1 MLDYIVRRKMG
12 ECLVQAGL
20 ITAEGLRKAL
30 NEQKR
35 TGERLGIVLTRLGL
49 ATETGIARALAVQ
62 LGFPYVD
69 LSEQPPDPRAV
80 SMIPRAKAL
89 KHTAVGIRLD
99 KGILTVAMS
108 DPLLLGLAQD
118 LERDT
123 GLAVQQV
130 VATRTDILAAIVGA
144 DRPAGGRA
152 AAADEIATDS
162 APAAAAGTVSQDL
175 LRSILSDAVANGAAD
190 VHIEPTAE
198 GTSVRNRVD
207 GVLRQG
213 ALLPLQDADRLIA
226 MVKQMAGM
234 ETAEARLPQDGRL
247 RYEAANEPAVE
258 FRVSTLRTLFGEK
271 LVLRRWDR
279 PAAALPIDQLGLS
292 ASMLDEARGF
302 VAHRRGLVLVC
313 GTIGSGART
322 TMAALAADAAA
333 ARAGS
338 DVVTIE
344 DPIAYRIPGVT
355 QTDVDAGESFSGR
368 LQALL
373 EERPDVV
380 VVGVLGDGE
389 TARVACQAAVSA
401 LVITSVRADDL
412 PAATAALIALGVE
425 PRAIAASLVGAISQR
440 LVRRLCP
447 SCRTALPEDPSAL
460 EDVFLTPAGC
470 EQCHHTGYR
479 GRVGIFQTIVISG
492 EVRQAIADGGHEDR
506 VIAAIRRGEGVTLG
520 EDALAKAR
528 TGLTSIE
535 EVQKTIGAAETEP
548 RPLCTTCGAVSDPG
562 FLACP
567 ACGAS
572 LGSACEHCGRSL
584 EAGWRFCPYCA
595 RRATPRGPG
604 RDGNRGRGRVVL
616 S

>member
-20 ITAEGLRKAL
+20 ISAEGLRKAL

-49 ATETGIARALAVQ
+49 ATETGIARTLAVQ

-80 SMIPRAKAL
+80 SVIPRARAL
-89 KHTAVGIRLD
+89 KHTAVGVRLD

-123 GLAVQQV
+123 GLVVQQV
-130 VATRTDILAAIVGA
+130 VATRTDILAAIVGT
-144 DRPAGGRA
+144 DRPAGRRA
-152 AAADEIATDS
+152 AEEAALDS
-162 APAAAAGTVSQDL
+162 APAAAAGTDSQDL
-175 LRSILSDAVANGAAD
+175 LRSILSDAVANGAND

-198 GTSVRNRVD
+198 GTSVRDRVD
-207 GVLRQG
+207 GVLLQR

-279 PAAALPIDQLGLS
+279 PAAALLIDQLGLS

-302 VAHRRGLVLVC
+302 AAHRRGLVLVC
-313 GTIGSGART
+313 GTAGSGART

-338 DVVTIE
+338 DVVSIE

-355 QTDVDAGESFSGR
+355 QTAVDAGESFSGR

-380 VVGVLGDGE
+380 VVGALGDGE

-479 GRVGIFQTIVISG
+479 GRIGIFQTIAISG
-492 EVRQAIADGGHEDR
+492 ELRQAIADGGHEDR
-506 VIAAIRRGEGVTLG
+506 IGAAIQHGEGVTLG

-528 TGLTSIE
+528 AGLTSIE
-535 EVQKTIGAAETEP
+535 EVQKTMGIAETDP
-548 RPLCTTCGAVSDPG
+548 RPLCTTCGAVIDPG

-572 LGSACEHCGRSL
+572 IGSACEHCGRSL

>member
-12 ECLVQAGL
+12 ESLVQAGL
-20 ITAEGLRKAL
+20 ISAEGLRKAL

-49 ATETGIARALAVQ
+49 ATETGIARTLAVQ
-62 LGFPYVD
+62 LGFPFVD

-80 SMIPRAKAL
+80 SVIPRAKAL
-89 KHTAVGIRLD
+89 KHTAVGVRLD
-99 KGILTVAMS
+99 DGVLTVAMS

-123 GLAVQQV
+123 GLAIRQV
-130 VATRTDILAAIVGA
+130 VSTRTDILAAIVGA
-144 DRPAGGRA
+144 ERPAGRRA
-152 AAADEIATDS
+152 AEEPPADS
-162 APAAAAGTVSQDL
+162 APAASAATDIAQL
-175 LRSILSDAVANGAAD
+175 LQSVLSDAVANGASD

-198 GTSVRNRVD
+198 GTSIRDRVD
-207 GVLRQG
+207 GVLLQR

-247 RYEAANEPAVE
+247 RYEAANDLAVE

-271 LVLRRWDR
+271 LVLRRWGR
-279 PAAALPIDQLGLS
+279 PSVALPIDQIGLS

-313 GTIGSGART
+313 GPAGSGVRT

-338 DVVTIE
+338 AAVSIE

-355 QTDVDAGESFSGR
+355 QTAVDTGESFSGS
-368 LQALL
+368 LQVLL
-373 EERPDVV
+373 QEQPEVV
-380 VVGVLGDGE
+380 VVGALGDGA
-389 TARVACQAAVSA
+389 TARVAGQAAVSA
-401 LVITSVRADDL
+401 LVITSVRADHL
-412 PAATAALIALGVE
+412 PAAIAALIALGVE
-425 PRAIAASLVGAISQR
+425 PQAIAASLVGAISQR
-440 LVRRLCP
+440 LVRRLCT
-447 SCRTALPEDPSAL
+447 SCRAALPEDASAL

-470 EQCHHTGYR
+470 EECHHTGYR
-479 GRVGIFQTIVISG
+479 GRIGIFQTMAISG

-506 VIAAIRRGEGVTLG
+506 VNAAIRHGGSVTLA

-535 EVQKTIGAAETEP
+535 EVQKAIDVAETDP
-548 RPLCTTCGAVSDPG
+548 RPLCTACGAVIDPG
-562 FLACP
+562 FLVCP

-572 LGSACEHCGRSL
+572 IGSACEHCGRNL

-595 RRATPRGPG
+595 RRATPRGTG